1 MAKSYLV
8 SIVEFLENPGV
19 PPANVLVRGS
29 FSTFKQMELALE
41 RGLKA
46 SIIPRKKKA
55 PAKKAKK

>member
-1 MAKSYLV
+1 MAKSYQV
-8 SIVEFLENPGV
+8 SITEYLEEPGRL
-19 PPANVLVRGS
+19 PAKTLVKGS